1 MPHRK
6 PFIPEYIIPFK
17 YTLLLFSRF
26 IFLDTNIKG
35 TIFSGRVRSHPSH
48 LPQLRAWELR
58 DYLIQFCWDAVCITC
73 FCLLFILDIQKQPPG
88 VFWKKGVLRNFK
100 INRKTPVPESLF
112 NTVAGLTPATLLKK
126 RLWLM
131 CFPVNFVKFLRT
143 RFLQN
148 TSGRLLLVF
157 KTPSEITLQNQK
169 TVLSK
174 KLNRN
179 FHCTRRRSTRN
190 VEHFFLLLT

>member
-1 MPHRK
+1 MIIWNTIR
-6 PFIPEYIIPFK
+6 FEYYIIQQLFNGVNVPRCHTENISSQNIFIPFK
-17 YTLLLFSRF
+17 YTLLLFSQF
-26 IFLDTNIKG
+26 IFSDTSIKG
-35 TIFSGRVRSHPSH
+35 TIFSGRVRSPPSH

-100 INRKTPVPESLF
+100 INRKTPVPESVF
-112 NTVAGLTPATLLKK
+112 NKVAGLTPATLLKK

-148 TSGRLLLVF
+148 TSGRLLLD
-157 KTPSEITLQNQK
+157 I
-169 TVLSK
+169 
-174 KLNRN
+174 
-179 FHCTRRRSTRN
+179 
-190 VEHFFLLLT
+190 